1 MEDTIIPI
9 VKPIK
14 IFFTFIRSRSS
25 KLVKTYK
32 SDGSKV
38 AGANL
43 SWGYYWTLY
52 VDSLASL
59 DLLFQGMTQFD
70 TITLGVTSNL
80 AGEVVTTKML
90 EKLKYDSSTISR
102 SKSFLFFLNDI
113 FAYNESEFSHYI
125 FDIDSDE
132 NSPKSFQVN
141 THEEVRNLLIS
152 INPIFGQ
159 VEMLIRDSSSSCIKN
174 VITGEYRNPIRSFH
188 IYMIIAHATKE
199 NVSNFTNYLKR
210 RCWELG
216 LATAKI
222 NGIGIVESYAFDFKV
237 PEPERL
243 IFEASPDTEYP
254 YINEY
259 TPSSIYKG
267 GILNLKAFE
276 KEDENIYKEYF
287 LNQKQS
293 LIEKNPSLKLKNV
306 NNIILSSNER
316 TSIDKKSM
324 STTDNSV
331 IYINE
336 SVVEKLN
343 AIYNYFETHDRINVK
358 DVLKLFDEEIVK
370 LILKFLGFQID
381 EYSNMFK
388 IREERTA
395 SASIRSDG
403 FIRDFGGDF
412 GGNILNF
419 IMYLFELEFIIA
431 WKYIQNIFGQNH
443 KIKNKTK
450 TLRDPKDFE
459 KSLRINES
467 IIRL

>member
-1 MEDTIIPI
+1 MEDTIIHI

-14 IFFTFIRSRSS
+14 IFFTYIRSRNS

-43 SWGYYWTLY
+43 SWGNYWTLC

-59 DLLFQGMTQFD
+59 DLLFKGMTQFD

-80 AGEVVTTKML
+80 AGNVVTAKML

-102 SKSFLFFLNDI
+102 SKSCIFFLNDI
-113 FAYNESEFSHYI
+113 FAYNESEHSLYI
-125 FDIDSDE
+125 FDIDFDK

-152 INPIFGQ
+152 INPNFGQ
-159 VEMLIRDSSSSCIKN
+159 IEMLIRDSSSSCIKN
-174 VITGEYRNPIRSFH
+174 VITGEYRNQNRSFH
-188 IYMIIAHATKE
+188 IYMIISHATKE

-254 YINEY
+254 YIHEY
-259 TPSSIYKG
+259 TPSSINKG
-267 GILNLKAFE
+267 GILNLKTFE

-287 LNQKQS
+287 LNQKQR

-306 NNIILSSNER
+306 SNIILSSNER
-316 TSIDKKSM
+316 TSII
-324 STTDNSV
+324 STTDNSG

-370 LILKFLGFQID
+370 LILKFFGFQID

-412 GGNILNF
+412 GGNIINF
-419 IMYLFELEFIIA
+419 IMYLFELEFIVA
-431 WKYIQNIFGQNH
+431 WKYIQNMFGKNH